1 MNIEPVNDCIL
12 VELTKSDSA
21 IVIADDGQSI
31 IKGRVVSTPKEI
43 PYLTGNG
50 WINVNA
56 NDCPFEVGQV
66 VYFRKY
72 ADQDCLIKEDGKDF
86 ALIRI
91 NDVMG
96 VLNV

>member
-31 IKGRVVSTPKEI
+31 IKGKVISTPKEI

-50 WINVNA
+50 WYKE
-56 NDCPFEVGQV
+56 DYECPFVVGQV
-66 VYFRKY
+66 VFFRKY
-72 ADQDCLIKEDGKDF
+72 ADQDCLIKEEGKDY